1 MWSIWRQEIIQIP
14 YLYIDRTSMTH
25 SNVKF
30 VTKNS
35 KWRKCEEHEGK
46 KLLHEMR
53 FLERERTSMT
63 YSNANTFAAS
73 MSVICY
79 LHLWMSSMDDIHGWH
94 FCPWVTFLHPWM
106 IFLYPWMTSKH
117 DTSRS
122 MDDIQGWHFHQ
133 WMRLLHPWMESS
145 LVRFLA
151 KIVCIIFFK

>member
-94 FCPWVTFLHPWM
+94 FHPWM
-106 IFLYPWMTSKH
+106 KFPMFSFVMFLEEISIHHIFKLSFENMMHRIFTLKH
-117 DTSRS
+117 DNRK
-122 MDDIQGWHFHQ
+122 
-133 WMRLLHPWMESS
+133 R
-145 LVRFLA
+145 
-151 KIVCIIFFK
+151 KINIGG